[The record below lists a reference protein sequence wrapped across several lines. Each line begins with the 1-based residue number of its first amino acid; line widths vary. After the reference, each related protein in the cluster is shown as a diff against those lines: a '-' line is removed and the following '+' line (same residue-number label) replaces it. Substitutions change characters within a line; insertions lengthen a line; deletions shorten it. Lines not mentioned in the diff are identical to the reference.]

1 MTSAKNRQ
9 SYGLTLPPPAD
20 SRDSVVSNILS
31 SLATL
36 DETAQ
41 LQWIQET
48 SRQVDSERAY
58 QRRENGNSTGRQHD
72 NFNNNGLN
80 GPLLENGISP
90 TPGAGYRERARNG
103 SFSIPAPSPAVP
115 MGRPAKQGFF
125 KRFMGI
131 GPKVPIEGDLLIST
145 QQPKYMVKTT
155 STIQVSFPDYFSFIL
170 TKKGPRNPRTNPKS
184 CNPSLTSQYPR
195 PISTFEKEILKLLP
209 TTSKSSLLNIC
220 MLIAVCWRRHDKI
233 LSPILTS
240 RCNATPPDSPCT
252 PPSTRPSQRYRF
264 FNGQS
269 PLHT

>member
-58 QRRENGNSTGRQHD
+58 QRRENGGFNGNSPHD
-72 NFNNNGLN
+72 NYSNGLN
-80 GPLLENGISP
+80 GPLFENGISP
-90 TPGAGYRERARNG
+90 TPGAGYRERVRNG

-145 QQPKYMVKTT
+145 QQPKYMVK
-155 STIQVSFPDYFSFIL
+155 STGTVQVHSMTLFFML
-170 TKKGPRNPRTNPKS
+170 TKKVREIQEPTRKAAAPVV
-184 CNPSLTSQYPR
+184 SQANIPDQSR
-195 PISTFEKEILKLLP
+195 LVKK
-209 TTSKSSLLNIC
+209 KSSNFFRRRPKVPSHIC
-220 MLIAVCWRRHDKI
+220 VC
-233 LSPILTS
+233 
-240 RCNATPPDSPCT
+240 
-252 PPSTRPSQRYRF
+252 
-264 FNGQS
+264 
-269 PLHT
+269 

>member
-72 NFNNNGLN
+72 NYNN

-90 TPGAGYRERARNG
+90 SAGYRERARNG
-103 SFSIPAPSPAVP
+103 SLSIPAPSPAVP

-155 STIQVSFPDYFSFIL
+155 GTIQVSFPD
-170 TKKGPRNPRTNPKS
+170 
-184 CNPSLTSQYPR
+184 
-195 PISTFEKEILKLLP
+195 
-209 TTSKSSLLNIC
+209 
-220 MLIAVCWRRHDKI
+220 
-233 LSPILTS
+233 
-240 RCNATPPDSPCT
+240 
-252 PPSTRPSQRYRF
+252 F
-264 FNGQS
+264 F
-269 PLHT
+269 L

>member
-72 NFNNNGLN
+72 NYNN
-80 GPLLENGISP
+80 GPLLENGTAA
-90 TPGAGYRERARNG
+90 TPGAGYRDRARNG

-145 QQPKYMVKTT
+145 QQPKYMVKSNGTV
-155 STIQVSFPDYFSFIL
+155 QVHSLNLFLYTD
-170 TKKGPRNPRTNPKS
+170 KKGPRNPRTNPKS
-184 CNPSLTSQYPR
+184 CNSSLTSQYPR
-195 PISTFEKEILKLLP
+195 PISTSEKEILKLLP
-209 TTSKSSLLNIC
+209 KTSKSSLSNMC

-233 LSPILTS
+233 LSPILAS
-240 RCNATPPDSPCT
+240 KCSATPPGSPCT

-269 PLHT
+269 PLRT